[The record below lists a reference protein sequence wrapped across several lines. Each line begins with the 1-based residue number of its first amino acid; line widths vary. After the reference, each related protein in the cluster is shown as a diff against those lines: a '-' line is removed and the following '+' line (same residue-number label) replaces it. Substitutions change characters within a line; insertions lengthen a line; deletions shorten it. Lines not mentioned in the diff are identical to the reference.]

1 MNPYKNIDKVVINV
15 GIGRLSGQPS
25 FDDKILPELIK
36 EISMICGQK
45 PSVCRVKKSIAGFKV
60 REGAVVGLKAT
71 LRGARLKEFL
81 NKFINAVLPRVRD
94 FRGINPKSLDQNGNL
109 TMSLKEH
116 YVFPEISSDYS
127 KVNFGLEIT
136 VVPKLQKK
144 EKATEL
150 YKELKIPFKK

>member
-1 MNPYKNIDKVVINV
+1 
-15 GIGRLSGQPS
+15 
-25 FDDKILPELIK
+25 
-36 EISMICGQK
+36 
-45 PSVCRVKKSIAGFKV
+45 
-60 REGAVVGLKAT
+60 
-71 LRGARLKEFL
+71 
-81 NKFINAVLPRVRD
+81 
-94 FRGINPKSLDQNGNL
+94 
-109 TMSLKEH
+109 MSLKEH